1 MDLFLNLFMSGLTK
15 GSIYALIALGYT
27 MVYGIIALINFA
39 HGEIYMIGAFTALIF
54 SMLLGAPPVG
64 LTGWSLVLAVAGA
77 AALYSAMYGWTV
89 EKIAYSPLRSASR
102 LAPLISAIGM
112 SIFLQNY
119 VQLVQTT
126 TFLVFPD
133 LVPRIELPGFLARTI
148 NRTHL
153 IILIFTAVSMTSLT
167 LFIKFTRMGMAMRA
181 VAQDPVM
188 ARLSG
193 VNLDRVISTTFVIG
207 SVLAALGGL
216 LIGCSMRQIDFYI
229 GFLAGMKAFTAAVL
243 GGIGSIPGAVMGAL
257 ILGFAE
263 SFAAG
268 YISSSYKDMVAFII
282 LILILTFRPGGLM
295 GVTQAQKV

>member
-1 MDLFLNLFMSGLTK
+1 
-15 GSIYALIALGYT
+15 
-27 MVYGIIALINFA
+27 
-39 HGEIYMIGAFTALIF
+39 
-54 SMLLGAPPVG
+54 
-64 LTGWSLVLAVAGA
+64 VAAA
-77 AALYSAMYGWTV
+77 AALYAAMYGWTV

-119 VQLVQTT
+119 VQIVQTS

-133 LVPRIELPGFLARTI
+133 LVPHIALPQVLAKTI

-153 IILIFTAVSMTSLT
+153 VILVFTVASMTALT

-243 GGIGSIPGAVMGAL
+243 GGIGSIPGAVIGAL

-282 LILILTFRPGGLM
+282 LIIILTFRPGGIM
-295 GVTQAQKV
+295 GVAQSQKV